1 MDYDLVIVGAGPAG
15 LTAAIYAARRDLST
29 LVVEKALVGGQ
40 MHLTTEI
47 GNWPGVQLTSGADL
61 SAAME
66 EHVRS
71 LGVDV
76 LFADVTGIAATQDG
90 NELVVG
96 DRRITCAAVILA
108 TGGAH
113 RKLGVAGEGRLAGR
127 GVSYCATCDAP
138 FFRGKTVAVV
148 GGGNTAIE
156 DALYLSELCKKVYL
170 IHRRDTFRAEA
181 RRVAEL
187 QRRGVEPVIN
197 SVVEEIT
204 GEGMVSGIRVED
216 VNTGKKT
223 DISVDGVF
231 VSIGNEPAS
240 GLARK
245 AGVALDERG
254 YAIVDA
260 KMATN
265 VPGVFA
271 AGDITGGV
279 LQIATAVGD
288 GCRAALAAYDY
299 VKKPYWKDE

>member
-1 MDYDLVIVGAGPAG
+1 MDYDLVIIGAGPAG
-15 LTAAIYAARRDLST
+15 LTAAIYAARRDLAT

-40 MHLTTEI
+40 MQLTTEI

-61 SAAME
+61 ATAME

-71 LGVDV
+71 LGVDI
-76 LFADVTGIAATQDG
+76 LFADVTDIAATDG
-90 NELVVG
+90 EIQVVVA
-96 DRRITCAAVILA
+96 DKRITCRAVILA
-108 TGGAH
+108 MGGAH
-113 RKLGVAGEGRLAGR
+113 RKLGVKGEGRLAGK

-138 FFRGKTVAVV
+138 FFRDKTVAVV

-156 DALYLSELCKKVYL
+156 DALYLAEICKKVYL

-197 SVVEEIT
+197 SVVEEIK
-204 GEGMVSGIRVED
+204 GKGLVSVVRVKD
-216 VNTGKKT
+216 VNTGKKR
-223 DISVDGVF
+223 DIPVDGVF

-240 GLARK
+240 ELARK
-245 AGVALDERG
+245 AGVELDERG
-254 YAIVDA
+254 YVKVDEE
-260 KMATN
+260 MATS
-265 VPGVFA
+265 VAGIYA
-271 AGDITGGV
+271 AGDLTGGI